1 MSRPE
6 LSQQHTEFS
15 MHVLS
20 NQSDQL
26 KRDGQRVINASE
38 NNNVA
43 MLIEPRSHPFL
54 GGVVRNIMYFLNG
67 MQSGGSG
74 KWNLHIFCGTQNE
87 SAIKDLFPEWD
98 IRVTNLGVANID
110 ANEHNKILL
119 QKAFWE
125 CIEEEN
131 VLVFQTDCMML
142 RPLQDDLMKY
152 DMIGAHYLNPHE
164 QTPDGRGY
172 NGGFSF
178 RHKSA
183 VMKCLKEV
191 DVPAISNY
199 RRERGKPELPSV
211 TYMNRIAEDV
221 FLSHAMEMLN
231 KKLPTQEEACQ
242 FSTEAVYN
250 RTSVGL
256 HAALIKAFFPFELLV
271 DMVRSSELVKY
282 I

>member
-6 LSQQHTEFS
+6 HSQQHTEFS

-20 NQSDQL
+20 SQSDEL
-26 KRDGQRVINASE
+26 KAAGQRVINDSK

-43 MLIEPRSHPFL
+43 MLIEPRVHPFMA
-54 GGVVRNIMYFLNG
+54 GVVRNIMYFLNG
-67 MQSGGSG
+67 MQNGGSG
-74 KWNLHIFCGTQNE
+74 DWNLHIFCGTQNE
-87 SAIKDLFPEWD
+87 NAIKELFQEWD
-98 IRVTNLGVANID
+98 IRLTNLGVANID
-110 ANEHNKILL
+110 THEHNKIML
-119 QKAFWE
+119 QKTFWE

-131 VLVFQTDCMML
+131 ILVFQTDCMML
-142 RPLQDDLMKY
+142 RRLPDDLLKY

-164 QTPDGRGY
+164 QTPEGRGY

-178 RHKSA
+178 RRKPA
-183 VMKCLKEV
+183 VLECLSSV
-191 DVPAISNY
+191 DVASITKY
-199 RRERGKPELPSV
+199 RHQQGKAELPSV

-221 FLSHAMEMLN
+221 FLSHAMEILK
-231 KKLPTQEEACQ
+231 KKLPSQEEACQ

-250 RTSVGL
+250 RMSVGL

-271 DMVRSSELVKY
+271 DMIRSSELVKY